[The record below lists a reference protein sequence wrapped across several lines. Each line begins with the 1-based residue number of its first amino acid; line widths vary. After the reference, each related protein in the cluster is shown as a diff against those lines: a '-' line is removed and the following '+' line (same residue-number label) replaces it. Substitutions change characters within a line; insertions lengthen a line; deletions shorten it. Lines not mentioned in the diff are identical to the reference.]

1 MLGEWSDD
9 SVRRAGLELTE
20 NERSILLLRVIGEF
34 RYREICEIL
43 GLSEGTVV
51 GLLSRARQKLQV
63 ALSEYA
69 FQICFNRKETSK

>member
-20 NERSILLLRVIGEF
+20 NERSILLLRVIREF
-34 RYREICEIL
+34 RYRKICEIL
-43 GLSEGTVV
+43 GLPEGTVM
-51 GLLSRARQKLQV
+51 GLLSRARQKLRV

-69 FQICFNRKETSK
+69 LQVGFNRKETSK